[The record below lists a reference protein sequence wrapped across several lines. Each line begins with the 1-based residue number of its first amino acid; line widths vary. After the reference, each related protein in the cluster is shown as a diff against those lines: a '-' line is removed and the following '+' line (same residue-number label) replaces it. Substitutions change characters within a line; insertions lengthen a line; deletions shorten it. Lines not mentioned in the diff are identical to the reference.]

1 MSSADPEIPFDL
13 RPPGVPDK
21 LARLSPLVRRITADN
36 PGPMTFTGTC
46 TYVVG
51 AGDVAVIDPGPDSP
65 AHLAA
70 LLGALKGEKVRHIV
84 VTHTHRDHSAG
95 AVALKAATGAEIV
108 GCAPYIASEDG
119 SSSSFEAAHDRT
131 YRPDRMLAD
140 GDEIAGPGYV
150 LRAVATPGHTGNH
163 LAFAL
168 PGERALFSGDHVMA
182 WATSVVIPPDGKMGD
197 YMASLEKL
205 LRRDDV
211 QYWPGHGGGLAEPQR
226 MVRALLHHRRLRE
239 AAILA
244 ALERGPADI
253 PTLVAALYQGLDS
266 RLRAA
271 AGLSVLAHLRDLRE
285 RGLAHAPEG
294 DGLTGL
300 YSRI

>member
-21 LARLSPLVRRITADN
+21 LVRLSPLVRRITADN

-65 AHLAA
+65 PHLAA

-95 AVALKAATGAEIV
+95 AGALKAATGAEIV
-108 GCAPYIASEDG
+108 GCAPYIAAEDG
-119 SSSSFEAAHDRT
+119 GSSSFEAAHDPT
-131 YRPDRMLAD
+131 YRPDRILAE

-150 LRAVATPGHTGNH
+150 LKAVATPGHTGNH

-168 PGERALFSGDHVMA
+168 SDERALFSGDHVMA

-205 LRRDDV
+205 LARDDV

-253 PTLVAALYQGLDS
+253 PTLVAALYQGLDP
-266 RLRAA
+266 RLRTA

-285 RGLAHAPEG
+285 RGLAYAPEG

-300 YSRI
+300 YSRA